1 MRTASAVLTAMLI
14 LPASAGDRTKH
25 KVEYATTQT
34 IAFDGGGKIRI
45 DDSFGELR
53 VEGWNRPD
61 VELTVKRAT
70 NRRYKPE
77 DEWKARERLRD
88 VRVEVTRSGAD
99 LLIRTHFPDRGV
111 TRLFRGKTDLDL
123 EYTIRVPARADLSV
137 RHSIGEVV
145 VRNVHGDM
153 SVTNG
158 IGEVSLRLPREK
170 DYQIEARA
178 KIGDV
183 SSDFDGRSR
192 RRSLLGAEFRRTQ
205 GAGAGHVYARV
216 GIGEIRIDRMD

>member
-1 MRTASAVLTAMLI
+1 MRIASAVITTMII
-14 LPASAGDRTKH
+14 LPARAGDRTKH

-34 IAFDGGGKIRI
+34 IAFDRGGKIRI

-88 VRVEVTRSGAD
+88 VRVEVTRKGAD
-99 LLIRTHFPDRGV
+99 LLIRTYFPDRGV

-123 EYTIRVPARADLSV
+123 EYTIRVPAEAALSV

-158 IGEVSLRLPREK
+158 IGEVSLRLPRQK
-170 DYQIEARA
+170 DYEIEARV

-205 GAGAGHVYARV
+205 TAGAGHVYARV